1 MKDRKLL
8 GDLGEE
14 LAAGILYAEGF
25 DILERKFRCRFGE
38 LDLILRKNGVICF
51 CEVKTR
57 MDGEGGEPEEAVD
70 GRKRRRMRGAAAY
83 YLKEQHLEHAAVT
96 FLVMGIRVTETMDPF
111 LE

>member
-14 LAAGILYAEGF
+14 MAAGILYADGY
-25 DILERKFRCRFGE
+25 DLLERKFRCRLGE

-57 MDGEGGEPEEAVD
+57 MNGGESGPEEAVD
-70 GRKRRRMRGAAAY
+70 RRKRHRIRGAAAY
-83 YLKEQHLEHAAVT
+83 YLKEQHLEHTAVT
-96 FLVMGIRVTETMDPF
+96 FLVMGIQITETVDPF